1 MYRKIFEEQCCPH
14 LVHLRTL
21 PDVDLEIVA
30 DEGEERGGEGNPPL
44 LVYGHVHPDEALV
57 GHLVRTLLPE
67 PERRI
72 NVLQHLQRLGVV
84 DLTPAIKANFKLT
97 CHFPFISLG
106 CWLVGFFSHS
116 WAG

>member
-1 MYRKIFEEQCCPH
+1 MVRKILYKQCCPH
-14 LVHLRTL
+14 LVHLRAL

-67 PERRI
+67 PEWRI
-72 NVLQHLQRLGVV
+72 NVLKQLQRLRVVDRAPGVV
-84 DLTPAIKANFKLT
+84 GKCK
-97 CHFPFISLG
+97 
-106 CWLVGFFSHS
+106 
-116 WAG
+116 